1 MKPAEKIEK
10 LIKRLHFKASAEM
23 HERTLNDAL
32 EAQAKSNKRKPAK
45 PEPSIGRTIMKS
57 KITKFAAAATIII
70 AVIAGL
76 HYYASP
82 IGVTSV
88 AWGELVE
95 RVEQSH
101 DEYMNELL
109 LAFEEKDTE
118 KVNFYSHL
126 LEEFWQKLGWLARA
140 KIEPEFQIRM
150 SAMIADQKAR
160 YDERG
165 QSAQTGIQLFLEY
178 EDQFS
183 DWLGKIEDVAW
194 INETAHVCKQLE
206 EYGEE
211 IRDVAW
217 HSELTF
223 SYIEH
228 CMPSFV
234 VYCEWFEQLPWDN
247 PAQYMTPVMHLAGI
261 ERDLNIARR
270 EMENRQIRDIPRFVK
285 RCVQQAQ
292 KNAVDVDKK
301 ITSSRTKKQRDL
313 CRQLTRRIDELYALI
328 TNAEIA
334 TQDLLEH
341 LIMQNQYKHGVS
353 YDQVLTEEFGN
364 KGPFADYYIER
375 IDQSLDLCKQLSAE
389 LESMQ

>member
-23 HERTLNDAL
+23 HERTLNDAV
-32 EAQAKSNKRKPAK
+32 EAQAKSNKRKSAK

-76 HYYASP
+76 HYYVSP

-95 RVEQSH
+95 RLERSH
-101 DEYMNELL
+101 DEYMKELL
-109 LAFEEKDTE
+109 LAVDEKDTE
-118 KVNFYSHL
+118 KVNFYADL
-126 LEEFWQKLGWLARA
+126 LDEFWQKLNWLARA
-140 KIEPEFQIRM
+140 ELDPEYRIRM
-150 SAMIADQKAR
+150 LAMIAEEKAM
-160 YDERG
+160 YDEREESDQIG
-165 QSAQTGIQLFLEY
+165 TRIFFAYS
-178 EDQFS
+178 DQFS

-194 INETAHVCKQLE
+194 INEIVHVCHQME
-206 EYGEE
+206 EYAEE
-211 IRDVAW
+211 IRDGAMD
-217 HSELTF
+217 SELDF
-223 SYIEH
+223 SYVEH

-247 PAQYMTPVMHLAGI
+247 PEQVMSPAMLLTGI
-261 ERDLNIARR
+261 QRDLNIARV
-270 EMENRQIRDIPRFVK
+270 ELETLQIRDVARFVK
-285 RCVQQAQ
+285 RCVEQVQ
-292 KNAVDVDKK
+292 KNVLDLDKK
-301 ITSSRTKKQRDL
+301 TASSRTKKQRDL
-313 CRQLTRRIDELYALI
+313 CRQLTRRVDELCALI
-328 TNAEIA
+328 TYAEIA
-334 TQDLLEH
+334 TQDLLEQ
-341 LIMQNQYKHGVS
+341 LIKQNQYKHGER
-353 YDQVLTEEFGN
+353 YDQVLTEDFGN